1 MDAFQQFGSNVIG
14 FQMVI
19 EERQWY
25 IVGCYLTPDDTSTI
39 ESVVAALKERP
50 QGAKLLVMGD
60 MNVKLSDMEGYWR
73 GEEIAS
79 ALITEGMEDMPD
91 HFLLHRRPWY
101 RDGRMC
107 SMVWVGRE
115 VRSRT
120 DYTLGTYHHLFWNV
134 YVHDPMH
141 NLDHYLV
148 LGCLCSASLGNTPS
162 TSIGASG
169 SPFDPPTTPV
179 REDGTF
185 AALRRAVPK
194 TKARDARK
202 NVWMLADTWRIVSE
216 RVSACHDPVRDQS
229 LIQSLGHAIAAS
241 LK

>member
-1 MDAFQQFGSNVIG
+1 MTGYSVIATDSPSRHCNRVAVFYWPSPCYAVEAIHHFRPNAIG
-14 FQMVI
+14 FHLTTG
-19 EERQWY
+19 ELRWY

-107 SMVWVGRE
+107 SMVWVGR
-115 VRSRT
+115 
-120 DYTLGTYHHLFWNV
+120 
-134 YVHDPMH
+134 
-141 NLDHYLV
+141 
-148 LGCLCSASLGNTPS
+148 
-162 TSIGASG
+162 
-169 SPFDPPTTPV
+169 
-179 REDGTF
+179 
-185 AALRRAVPK
+185 
-194 TKARDARK
+194 
-202 NVWMLADTWRIVSE
+202 
-216 RVSACHDPVRDQS
+216 
-229 LIQSLGHAIAAS
+229 
-241 LK
+241 